1 MQAELEKCRENET
14 TWRQRLEHRDGQL
27 GLMRNELEAEQKTIA
42 SLELE
47 VKELQS
53 KLDKDDTSFRN
64 EVSDNS
70 ESQRMKSNNSI
81 HVVYALF
88 QTGDQVA
95 FAAHYLPGTVE

>member
-27 GLMRNELEAEQKTIA
+27 GLMKNELEAEQKTIA

-81 HVVYALF
+81 HVVCF
-88 QTGDQVA
+88 ISNR
-95 FAAHYLPGTVE
+95 